1 MPNIQKTIL
10 LIEDEPALLSLYQQ
24 VLKDAGFK
32 VIAVSEGEIGFD
44 TILDSNWDLLLLDIM
59 LPKKDGLEILKEL
72 KDYDDWKKGKVIMMT
87 NLNSEEIINNAFDM
101 GADGYLIKSEIQPDK
116 LIEEVNGFL
125 SNKPSPESSHSF
137 K

>member
-116 LIEEVNGFL
+116 LIEEVKGFL
-125 SNKPSPESSHSF
+125 SNKPNPESSRSSN
-137 K
+137 